1 MNKNEFSPYIRVAMF
16 STLTAPFKIND
27 RVIFDY
33 EIILAT
39 NGKCKITIDNTQYLC
54 KKNDVIFLR
63 PGIRHEFIS
72 VDNTDFVQPHIHFD
86 LTYSSNLSEK
96 RFVSFKSKETMSD
109 NERELIQKD
118 AFENMSVPYVFT
130 PFDLDK
136 FQKLFFETIEIFNK
150 KEYNYELLYKA
161 KMLELLDCILVQFD
175 QNTVMKPD
183 TIYNAAIAV
192 KNYIDNN
199 YIYDITLDALSKQFY
214 INKFTLM
221 RNFERMYRKSVISY
235 YRSKRLEYIK
245 NMLKS
250 TNISISAL
258 SEKMYFADVS
268 SLSRFFRTYE
278 GCSPKDY
285 RKKYFTD

>member
-86 LTYSSNLSEK
+86 LTYSNLSEK